1 VRLGRKA
8 TDQVNN
14 LKAGLPKR
22 GVVDLQGVGSQVKE
36 LRPYAKDSV
45 LWEST
50 ADSFRRFIPLRP
62 EPFVV
67 CFCSVL
73 SVTGAREGRWAVEC
87 WI

>member
-1 VRLGRKA
+1 MRLGRKA

-22 GVVDLQGVGSQVKE
+22 GVVDLPGVGSQVKE
-36 LRPYAKDSV
+36 LKPYAQNPGF
-45 LWEST
+45 WEST
-50 ADSFRRFIPLRP
+50 ADSVRHYIPLCP

-67 CFCSVL
+67 CFCSVF

-87 WI
+87 CL

>member
-8 TDQVNN
+8 TDQVDN

-22 GVVDLQGVGSQVKE
+22 GVVDVRGVGSQVKE
-36 LRPYAKDSV
+36 LRPYAQDLV
-45 LWEST
+45 FWESN
-50 ADSFRRFIPLRP
+50 AHSFRRFIPLRP

-73 SVTGAREGRWAVEC
+73 YVTGAREGRGGR
-87 WI
+87 